1 MRALTF
7 TTTLEYRNQYPVP
20 TPAPG
25 EALVRVLQAGICA
38 TDLEL
43 VQGYM
48 GFQGVLGHEFVGIVE
63 DAPDAYLKGTR
74 VVGEINAACRICPV
88 CRAGRPT
95 HCPHRT
101 TLGID
106 RRDGAFADF
115 LCLPACNLHP
125 LPDEI
130 TNDQAVFAEP
140 LAAACQ
146 ILEQVSV
153 SPTDRVLVMGDGK
166 LGLLCAQVLHHAP
179 CRVTVMGRHRDK
191 LKILADRGIS
201 TCQAH
206 DTVASG
212 FDVVVEATGTPDGF
226 ARASASVRPR
236 GIIVLKST
244 HRHHTSVDMTALVI
258 NEVQVVG
265 SRCGPFLPALALL
278 REQAVDVRPLL
289 QKRFPLEQGTEAMAC
304 AATPGVLKVVLDMS
318 L

>member
-7 TTTLEYRNQYPVP
+7 TTALEYRSRYPVP
-20 TPAPG
+20 TPASG

-43 VQGYM
+43 TQGYM

-63 DAPDAYLKGTR
+63 DAPHSRLNGTR
-74 VVGEINAACRICPV
+74 VVGEINAACRTCPV

-115 LCLPACNLHP
+115 LCLPIDNLHP
-125 LPDEI
+125 LPDTI
-130 TNDQAVFAEP
+130 TDDQAVFAEP

-146 ILEQVSV
+146 ILEQVPI

-179 CRVTVMGRHRDK
+179 CQVTVLGRHQDK
-191 LKILADRGIS
+191 LRILADRGIQ
-201 TCQAH
+201 TCQAP

-226 ARASASVRPR
+226 ALASASVRPR
-236 GIIVLKST
+236 GVIVLKST

-258 NEVQVVG
+258 NEVKVVG
-265 SRCGPFLPALALL
+265 SRCGPFRPALALL
-278 REQAVDVRPLL
+278 REQAVDVGPLL
-289 QKRFPLEQGTEAMAC
+289 QKRFPIEQGREALAC
-304 AATPGVLKVVLDMS
+304 AAEPGMLKVVLDMS